1 MRGILTVLAA
11 FLLSSSTLITVAQE
25 PADKR
30 TQADAE
36 MQKNNFNDAL
46 QLYRDLLALPAG
58 TSHDLQQALLCL
70 QHLGKIHEL
79 DSLIE
84 SAVTVQP
91 ARFDL
96 LLAASQG
103 YQSAQKFGFLIA
115 GKFERGGHRGG
126 GEYASVTARD
136 RIRSLQLLL
145 QALQSAESDP
155 TVAASFKADAWN
167 QVAAQISTDQSTE
180 PWKLQLLSDL
190 TKLPDP
196 EPGETPWMFRGR
208 GPGTPPAAPVDEQG
222 QPVFHKLPAS
232 WETAASDGERWRWA
246 LQQVSTLDP
255 ARRSTTELLFAEF
268 LQRQFG
274 AGTTWNQP
282 WAEPVQPAQN
292 NGKTDPQKS
301 SLLSLQDSET
311 QARLATG
318 IKRFTLPD
326 EFNFLKIA
334 RSVAERN
341 DASARNALELLIR
354 ERMDRTQYPQAAALL
369 RELLELTPAKE
380 ADAVRQRI
388 SQIEGNWLQFLSA
401 ETQPAIGKA
410 SFDIRFRNGR
420 KVTFS
425 AVPVNVDLLLD
436 DLRKYLASNPEQPNF
451 RRAQLPDIGWR
462 LIEADG
468 KKYLNGKPIEWTV
481 DLNPADGHFDDT
493 KTIEAPLPKAG
504 AWWVQ
509 AQLQDGNT
517 SRMILWLAD
526 LAIAEKQTESGTL
539 IYVAD
544 AVTGSPVPRTDL
556 QFFGWQFNY
565 ENQRP
570 RINTS
575 RFADRTDA
583 NGLCTPP
590 VTPEQTQNQ
599 WLISAKAPDGRTAFT
614 GFGNLWVAQKIEPLA
629 WSPLKIY
636 AITDRPIY
644 RPGHT
649 VNYSLW
655 LRRPLFD
662 GDNNEWAEK
671 PVWIQ
676 IRNPQ
681 GEAVSEQQLQ
691 TDARGAVSGQYAL
704 PADAQLGTWTV
715 MAARQVQVVRLIE
728 ENGQT
733 RTVNETDREAL
744 GGGSFAVEEYRK
756 PEYEV
761 TVKAPEKPV
770 ALGEKFTATVSA
782 TYYFGA
788 PVSAAKLHYRVER
801 KKNQERWFPAA
812 RWDWL
817 YSPGYWWFTGDYQW
831 YPGFSRWGC
840 LPPIRPWWNWNPDP
854 PEIVSEGDALLGPD
868 GNYSLEI
875 DSANALASHPGDDH
889 IYQITA
895 EVVDQSRRTITGSG
909 SVLAARNPF
918 QVFAWMDRG
927 HYQTGAQAEL
937 QFQARTPDGQ
947 PVSGTAQIRL
957 LTTSWDQ
964 NQQLVEQEVQSWQSA
979 AGPDGTGKLRLNL
992 PQSGQYRASVTVTD
1006 AAGRQQEGAVV
1017 FFVRGPAED
1026 GRNFRFSDLELI
1038 PDRQEYAVGDVV
1050 RLQISTA
1057 RADSTVLLFVRAQDG
1072 NCPAPQV
1079 LQLQGKSTVVELPV
1093 TAADQPNFY
1102 VEALTVSNGKVF
1114 SEVREIVVPPE
1125 KRIAVVNVQPTAEKY
1140 RPGEQA
1146 SINLKLTDL
1155 NGQPFRGN
1163 TVISVYDA
1171 SLEALAA
1178 SSIPEIRR
1186 FFWDVRRSHYLRSSS
1201 SLQRSE
1207 SPVPLPNEP
1216 QMQFLRAESLPW
1228 NTPVEFAASR
1238 RGGMGMGGFGG
1249 GGRPELM
1256 MMAEG
1261 APAAAMAVAD
1271 AAPGMPAMRGMA
1283 NPTGGMMGGAMA
1295 KGQAQGAEAAPAL
1308 RSEFADTAFWT
1319 TAVSLDDDGTA
1330 EITFKVPDNL
1340 TTWKIKVWTLGDG
1353 TRVGSGESQIIA
1365 AKELMIRPQVP
1376 RFLTE
1381 RDQIVLSAV
1390 INNTLPTEKS
1400 VRVVFEHADG
1410 LLKLNG
1416 PAEQTVIV
1424 PASGSTRVD
1433 WLADAVAPGKAT
1445 IRMSALADA
1454 DSDATEIQVP
1464 VNVCGLLKTDS
1475 FTGVVRP
1482 QDNSGSI
1489 TVTVPEQRNADQSRL
1504 EVRFSPSLAASM
1516 VESLPY
1522 LIEYPYG
1529 CTEQTLN
1536 RFLPAV
1542 LVQRTLQRMNVSLEV
1557 ARKQQ
1562 IMLNSGRTW
1571 RGKYPRHW
1579 GQPPQRQT
1587 RDLRPLPAGF
1597 GMGSSTL
1604 AAWIQQHI
1612 DEDQKSARGLPGTFN
1627 PVFSEQQ
1634 MNAIIRTGVNKLTE
1648 MQLGDGGWGWFSGY
1662 GEYSSPHTTA
1672 QVVHGL
1678 TIATQNDVPILPD
1691 VIQRGLQWLQ
1701 TWQAAQLELLRE
1713 GDRHRANPDYDGK
1726 LPFRMH
1732 ADNLDAFI
1740 AGVLSEH
1747 NTGDPAIGEYLMR
1760 DRGQMTAYGLALTG
1774 LYMHRSQQQ
1783 QNRDLV
1789 IQNLEQF
1796 LVRDPANQTAWLQL
1810 PEEFGWYW
1818 YGSENEA
1825 MAIYLQLKL
1834 AAAPQD
1840 AILPEMVKYL
1850 LNNRQGGSRWK
1861 STRDTA
1867 MVVEAMAQYIQA
1879 TGEDSP
1885 DMTVEVLI
1893 DGQVRKTEKITGENL
1908 FGFDGQLVL
1917 SGEELTTGQ
1926 HTIEIRR
1933 QGRGPVW
1940 FSAWL
1945 TTFTKEQQIT
1955 AAGLEVRV
1963 QRNFFRLE
1971 RDDQQTDVQGGRGQ
1985 AVKQQTLKYRR
1996 VPINDLEG
2004 LPSGTLVEVELV
2016 LDSRN
2021 DYEYLLLE
2029 DRKPS
2034 GFEPVDQRSGYVY
2047 DSLRAYREFRDDRV
2061 CLFLSSLARGQ
2072 HSISYR
2078 LRAETPGT
2086 VTALP
2091 ASIEGMYAPELIGNS
2106 TSLRLLTT
2114 EAP

>member
-11 FLLSSSTLITVAQE
+11 FLLSSSTLFAVAQE
-25 PADKR
+25 PTDKR
-30 TQADAE
+30 TQADAA
-36 MQKNNFNDAL
+36 MQNNNFNDAL
-46 QLYRDLLALPAG
+46 QLYRELLAEPAG
-58 TSHDLQQALLCL
+58 SSHDLRQALLCL
-70 QHLGKIHEL
+70 QHLGKVHEL

-84 SAVTVQP
+84 NAVSVQP
-91 ARFDL
+91 TRFDL
-96 LLAASQG
+96 LLAAAQG
-103 YQSAQKFGFLIA
+103 YQSAQKDGFLIA
-115 GKFERGGHRGG
+115 GSFERGGHRGG

-145 QALQSAESDP
+145 QALQAAESDP
-155 TVAASFKADAWN
+155 DVTAAARSSAWN
-167 QVAAQISTDQSTE
+167 LVASQISADQTTE

-196 EPGETPWMFRGR
+196 EPGQAPWMFRGR
-208 GPGTPPAAPVDEQG
+208 GPGTPSAAPVDEQG
-222 QPVFHKLPAS
+222 QPVFHKLPAAWDS
-232 WETAASDGERWRWA
+232 AASDGERWRWA
-246 LQQVSTLDP
+246 LHQITQLDP
-255 ARRSTTELLFAEF
+255 AGRSETELRFAEF
-268 LQRQFG
+268 LQQQFG
-274 AGTTWNQP
+274 AGTASQQP
-282 WAEPVQPAQN
+282 WAEPIQPAQADGN
-292 NGKTDPQKS
+292 PDPQKS
-301 SLLSLQDSET
+301 SLLTLKDSET

-326 EFNFLKIA
+326 EFNFLTIA
-334 RSVAERN
+334 RSIVDRN
-341 DASARNALELLIR
+341 DATARRALELLIR
-354 ERMDRTQYPQAAALL
+354 EHMDRTQYPRAAALL
-369 RELLELTPAKE
+369 KELLELTPAKE

-388 SQIEGNWLQFLSA
+388 SQIEGNWLQFLPA
-401 ETQPAIGKA
+401 ETQPAVGKA

-420 KVTFS
+420 HVRFS

-436 DLRKYLASNPEQPNF
+436 DLRRYLASNPRQPNF
-451 RRAQLPDIGWR
+451 RQAQLSDIGWR
-462 LIEADG
+462 LLEADA
-468 KKYLNGKPIEWTV
+468 KKYLTGKPIEWTV
-481 DLNPADGHFDDT
+481 DLTPAAGHFDDT
-493 KTIEAPLPKAG
+493 RTIEAPLPKAG

-517 SRMILWLAD
+517 TRMVLWLAD
-526 LAIAEKQTESGTL
+526 LAIAEKQTEAGTL
-539 IYVAD
+539 VYVAD
-544 AVTGSPVPRTDL
+544 AVTGSPVARTDL

-565 ENQRP
+565 DNQQP
-570 RINTS
+570 RIITS

-590 VTPEQTQNQ
+590 VTPQQTLNQ
-599 WLISAKAPDGRTAFT
+599 WLISAKAPDGRTAFS
-614 GFGNLWVAQKIEPLA
+614 GFGSLWVAQKIEPLA
-629 WSPLKIY
+629 WSPLKVY

-644 RPGHT
+644 RPDHK

-655 LRRPLFD
+655 IRRPQFA

-671 PVWIQ
+671 PVWVQ

-681 GEAVSEQQLQ
+681 GEVVSEQQMQ
-691 TDARGAVSGQYAL
+691 TDARGAVSGQYQL
-704 PADAQLGTWTV
+704 PVDAQLGTWSV
-715 MAARQVQVVRLIE
+715 MAAEPVTVLQQVQ
-728 ENGQT
+728 ENGQSK
-733 RTVNETDREAL
+733 TVQETARQPL
-744 GGGSFAVEEYRK
+744 GGGSFSVEEYRK

-761 TVKAPEKPV
+761 TVKAPQKPV

-788 PVSAAKLHYRVER
+788 PVAAARIHYRVER
-801 KKNQERWFPAA
+801 RKNHERWFPAA

-817 YSPGYWWFTGDYQW
+817 YSPGYWWFTGDYHW
-831 YPGFSRWGC
+831 YPGFNRWGC

-854 PEIVSEGDALLGPD
+854 PEIVSEGDALLDAD
-868 GNYSLEI
+868 GTWNVEI
-875 DSANALASHPGDDH
+875 DSAPALASHPDADH
-889 IYQITA
+889 IYEITA
-895 EVVDQSRRTITGSG
+895 EVVDQSRRTITGTG
-909 SVLAARNPF
+909 SVIAARNPF

-947 PVSGTAQIRL
+947 PVSGVAQIRL
-957 LTTSWDQ
+957 LNTSWDQ
-964 NQQLVEQEVQSWQSA
+964 NQQLVEQEVQNWQSV
-979 AGPDGTGKLRLNL
+979 AGPDGIGKLRLNL
-992 PQSGQYRASVTVTD
+992 PNSGQFRASVTVTD

-1079 LQLQGKSTVVELPV
+1079 LKLQGKSTVVELPV
-1093 TAADQPNFY
+1093 AAADQPNFY
-1102 VEALTVSNGKVF
+1102 VEALTVSNGKIY

-1125 KRIAVVNVQPTAEKY
+1125 KRIAVVNVQPAVEKY
-1140 RPGEQA
+1140 RPGQQA
-1146 SINLKLTDL
+1146 KLNLRLTDL
-1155 NGQPFRGN
+1155 NGRPFRGN

-1178 SSIPEIRR
+1178 SSIPEIRS
-1186 FFWDVRRSHYLRSSS
+1186 FFWDVRRSHYLRVSS

-1207 SPVPLPNEP
+1207 SPVALPEEP
-1216 QMQFLRAESLPW
+1216 QMQFLGTESMLYRGRV
-1228 NTPVEFAASR
+1228 NLAMFAGQGM
-1238 RGGMGMGGFGG
+1238 RGLGGGG
-1249 GGRPELM
+1249 GGRVEM

-1261 APAAAMAVAD
+1261 APATAMAPAD

-1283 NPTGGMMGGAMA
+1283 MQMDATMGAAAA
-1295 KGQAQGAEAAPAL
+1295 KGAASGNEAAPTL

-1319 TAVSLDDDGTA
+1319 TTTSLDDDGTA
-1330 EITFKVPDNL
+1330 EIAFRVPDNL

-1353 TRVGSGESQIIA
+1353 TQVGSGESQIVA
-1365 AKELMIRPQVP
+1365 AKDLMIRPQIP

-1390 INNTLPTEKS
+1390 INNTLPTDKS
-1400 VRVVFEHADG
+1400 VRVVFEHAEG
-1410 LLKLNG
+1410 LLKLIG
-1416 PAEQTVIV
+1416 PAEQTVMV

-1433 WLADAVAPGKAT
+1433 WMADAVAPGKAT
-1445 IRMSALADA
+1445 IRMSAIAEG
-1454 DSDATEIQVP
+1454 DSDAAEIQVP
-1464 VNVCGLLKTDS
+1464 VNVYGLLRTDS
-1475 FTGVVRP
+1475 FTGVLRP
-1482 QDNSGSI
+1482 QDTSSSI
-1489 TVTVPEQRNADQSRL
+1489 TVTVPEQRNAEQSRL
-1504 EVRFSPSLAASM
+1504 EVRFSPSLAASL

-1542 LVQRTLQRMNVSLEV
+1542 LVQRTLQRMNVSLEL
-1557 ARKQQ
+1557 AQQQQ

-1571 RGKYPRHW
+1571 RGRYPQHW
-1579 GQPPQRQT
+1579 GQPPQQQT

-1612 DEDQKSARGLPGTFN
+1612 DEDRKSSRGLPGSFN

-1634 MNAIIRTGVNKLTE
+1634 LNSIIRAGVSKLTE
-1648 MQLGDGGWGWFSGY
+1648 MQLSDGGWGWFSGY

-1678 TIATQNDVPILPD
+1678 TVAAQNDVPILPD
-1691 VIQRGLQWLQ
+1691 VIQRGVQWLQ
-1701 TWQAAQLELLRE
+1701 AWQTAQLELLRE
-1713 GDRHRANPDYDGK
+1713 GDRRRTDPEYNGR
-1726 LPFRMH
+1726 LPFRMT
-1732 ADNLDAFI
+1732 ADNLDAFV

-1747 NTGDPAIGEYLMR
+1747 NTGDPAIGDYLMR

-1774 LYMHRSQQQ
+1774 LYMHHSQQQ

-1810 PEEFGWYW
+1810 PEQSAWYW

-1825 MAIYLQLKL
+1825 MAAYLQLKL

-1840 AILPEMVKYL
+1840 AILPELVRYL
-1850 LNNRQGGSRWK
+1850 LNNRHGGSRWK

-1867 MVVEAMAQYIQA
+1867 MVVESMAQYIRA

-1893 DGQVRKTEKITGENL
+1893 DGQLKRTEKITGQNL
-1908 FGFDGQLVL
+1908 FSFDGMLLL
-1917 SGEELTTGQ
+1917 SGAELTTGQ

-1933 QGRGPVW
+1933 QGQGPVY

-1945 TTFTKEQQIT
+1945 TSFTKEEQI
-1955 AAGLEVRV
+1955 AEAGLEVKVR
-1963 QRNFFRLE
+1963 RNFFRLE
-1971 RDDQQTDVQGGRGQ
+1971 RDDRQTDVQGGRGQ

-1996 VPINDLEG
+1996 IPVDGLEN

-2047 DSLRAYREFRDDRV
+2047 DSLRAYREFKDDRV

-2078 LRAETPGT
+2078 LRAETPGR

-2106 TSLRLLTT
+2106 TSLRLITT